1 MADEIVVNGATIKMT
16 FGRLNFVASQVD
28 DIGEVDL
35 ILVSPQIQEKM
46 LRAFLSKYKT
56 EDGVSRY
63 DIDDLI
69 TDIDS
74 LEISDAMRI
83 LDFIEGQLHD
93 FFIKA
98 LNRVDEKTKAREEKM
113 KSSDNTSN
121 GQKS

>member
-46 LRAFLSKYKT
+46 LRAFLAKYKT

-74 LEISDAMRI
+74 LEISDGMRI

-98 LNRVDEKTKAREEKM
+98 LNRVDEKAKAREEKM

>member
-46 LRAFLSKYKT
+46 LRAFLAKYKT

-113 KSSDNTSN
+113 KSSGNTSN

>member
-46 LRAFLSKYKT
+46 LRAFLAKYKT
-56 EDGVSRY
+56 ENGVSRY

-98 LNRVDEKTKAREEKM
+98 LNRVDEKAKAREEKM

>member
-46 LRAFLSKYKT
+46 LRAFLAKYKT

-98 LNRVDEKTKAREEKM
+98 LNRVEEKAKAREEKM

>member
-1 MADEIVVNGATIKMT
+1 MADEIVVNGTTIKMT

-28 DIGEVDL
+28 DIGEIDL

-56 EDGVSRY
+56 DDGVSRY
-63 DIDDLI
+63 DSEDLVVDYD
-69 TDIDS
+69 T
-74 LEISDAMRI
+74 LEVSDAMRI
-83 LDFIEGQLHD
+83 LDFIEGHLHD

-98 LNRVDEKTKAREEKM
+98 LNRMDEKSKAREEKT

>member
-46 LRAFLSKYKT
+46 LRAFLAKYKT
-56 EDGVSRY
+56 EGGVSRY

-98 LNRVDEKTKAREEKM
+98 LNRVDEKAKAREEKM

>member
-98 LNRVDEKTKAREEKM
+98 LNRVDEKVKLREEKM

>member
-46 LRAFLSKYKT
+46 LRAFLAKYKT
-56 EDGVSRY
+56 EEGVSRY

>member
-46 LRAFLSKYKT
+46 LRAFLAKYKT

>member
-16 FGRLNFVASQVD
+16 FGRLNFVASKVD

-98 LNRVDEKTKAREEKM
+98 LNRVDEKAKAREEKM
-113 KSSDNTSN
+113 KSSDHSSN

>member
-46 LRAFLSKYKT
+46 LRAFLAKYKT

-83 LDFIEGQLHD
+83 LDFI
-93 FFIKA
+93 
-98 LNRVDEKTKAREEKM
+98 
-113 KSSDNTSN
+113 
-121 GQKS
+121 

>member
-46 LRAFLSKYKT
+46 LRAFLAKYKT
-56 EDGVSRY
+56 EEGVSRY

-98 LNRVDEKTKAREEKM
+98 LNRVDEKAKAREEKM

>member
-46 LRAFLSKYKT
+46 LRAFLAKYKT

-63 DIDDLI
+63 DIDDLVV
-69 TDIDS
+69 DYDA

-98 LNRVDEKTKAREEKM
+98 LNRVDEKAKAREEKM

>member
-46 LRAFLSKYKT
+46 LRAFLAKYKT

-98 LNRVDEKTKAREEKM
+98 LNRVDEKAKAREEKM

>member
-46 LRAFLSKYKT
+46 LRAFLAKYKT
-56 EDGVSRY
+56 EGGVSRY

-98 LNRVDEKTKAREEKM
+98 LNRADEKAKAREEKM

>member
-46 LRAFLSKYKT
+46 LRAFLAKYKT

-98 LNRVDEKTKAREEKM
+98 LNRVDEKAKAREEKM
-113 KSSDNTSN
+113 KSSDNSSN